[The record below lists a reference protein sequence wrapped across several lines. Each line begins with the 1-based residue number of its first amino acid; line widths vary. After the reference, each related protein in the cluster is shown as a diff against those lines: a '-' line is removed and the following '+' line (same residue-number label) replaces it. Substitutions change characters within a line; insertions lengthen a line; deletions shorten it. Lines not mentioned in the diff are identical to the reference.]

1 MHLTDHHLRGIS
13 FALLLSAASTMAYAE
28 TFSVVCSEFDL
39 GGGRTTRTP
48 YKVAWNGSVLS
59 SVGTDLSGRIDQSD
73 EKVLSAKLLEPLKS
87 GGLKYSFHTGIHA
100 TKLYKYYTTVEVVP
114 DRNGPSLVVMYATT
128 DQEGY
133 LVSAFSSEY
142 RVCQLLPK

>member
-1 MHLTDHHLRGIS
+1 MNRAYRHMRGIG
-13 FALLLSAASTMAYAE
+13 FALLFSAGSTMAYAE
-28 TFSVVCSEFDL
+28 PFSVVCSEFDL

-48 YKVAWNGSVLS
+48 YKVAWNGSALQ
-59 SVGTDLSGRIDQSD
+59 SVGTDLSGRIDQTD
-73 EKVLSAKLLEPLKS
+73 EKVLSFKRLEPLRL

-100 TKLYKYYTTVEVVP
+100 TKLYRYYTTVEVVP